1 MMKGSGKIFLLRLI
15 DGEND
20 LMKKLISYGG
30 LLCGVLAL
38 STSGIFVKLAE
49 APSAITAFYRLLFAL
64 LILIPFV
71 LLSRERRAELLTLP
85 LKNRV
90 LSVLSGVLLAIHYI
104 LWFESLRHTSLA
116 SSTVLVTLQPVF
128 TILFSFLFLRER
140 QTKIGMTGCLVA
152 LVGSFIIGYGDF
164 RTGTE
169 ALMGDLMALLAA
181 ALISMYFFIG
191 QQLRKDTS
199 ATVYSVLGYSGSVVF
214 LAVYALLRQEPFFG
228 YELPVWQCFLG
239 LGLVSTVLGQFVFN
253 LLLKWLP
260 ATTISM
266 SILGE
271 PVGTCILGYFILQET
286 IGFRQGLGMLV
297 ILGGLRV
304 YFLAEPLGRMFH
316 RKQA

>member
-1 MMKGSGKIFLLRLI
+1 M
-15 DGEND
+15 
-20 LMKKLISYGG
+20 
-30 LLCGVLAL
+30 CGVLAL

-71 LLSRERRAELLTLP
+71 LLSRERRSELLTLP
-85 LKNRV
+85 MKNRM

-104 LWFESLRHTSLA
+104 LWFESLRYTSLA

-140 QTKIGMTGCLVA
+140 QTKIGMAGCLVA
-152 LVGSFIIGYGDF
+152 LAGSFIIGYGDF
-164 RTGTE
+164 QTGPE

-214 LAVYALLRQEPFFG
+214 LAAYALLRQEPFFG

-297 ILGGLRV
+297 ILGGLVV
-304 YFLAEPLGRMFH
+304 YFLAEPLGRMLH
-316 RKQA
+316 RERT